1 MSQIYRI
8 EVAVREKA
16 VASNGLPRFVVV
28 VELSDQVIS
37 ALGNPG
43 LPELH
48 LKALGI
54 AMHATWCERVKYRTS
69 RLGSYSSS
77 VVLDA
82 NLADFGVANFKAGD
96 GCRAW
101 ILESPCANPLFRLV
115 PGHA

>member
-8 EVAVREKA
+8 EVGVREKA
-16 VASNGLPRFVVV
+16 VASNGLPRFVVI

-48 LKALGI
+48 LKAFGI
-54 AMHATWCERVKYRTS
+54 AMNATWCERVKYRSS
-69 RLGSYSSS
+69 RLGSYISS

-82 NLADFGVANFKAGD
+82 NPADYGVANFKAGD

-101 ILESPCANPLFRLV
+101 VLESPFANPLFRPV
-115 PGHA
+115 PGRA